1 MSAVI
6 SVRIPRELREKL
18 KRCGINIAEVVRRSL
33 LKGVDQEDVGKQLDF
48 LRDKLRGRLD
58 PYELA
63 RIVDEDRE
71 RRQCR
76 SDSPLPCSHQERLNY
91 GRAAH

>member
-1 MSAVI
+1 MSVVI
-6 SVRIPRELREKL
+6 RIPKGLREKL

-33 LKGVDQEDVGKQLDF
+33 LEEVERVEREDIGKQLDF

-71 RRQCR
+71 RR
-76 SDSPLPCSHQERLNY
+76 
-91 GRAAH
+91 

>member
-6 SVRIPRELREKL
+6 RIPKGLREKL

-33 LKGVDQEDVGKQLDF
+33 LKGVDQEDVEKQLDF

-71 RRQCR
+71 RRG
-76 SDSPLPCSHQERLNY
+76 SAYIGLSPCKPWDPSGSAILPSS
-91 GRAAH
+91 